1 VPEARRRKRKI
12 KRRNARR
19 RRRRPK
25 RVQPPRICRWL
36 WPHSSRSQA
45 AEEDQEVDS
54 CGASTQRFCPRSPS
68 SGGWCCKGNSQMGR
82 EMQTLCYVQ
91 DLPLQGKI
99 ASATDVITQRL
110 NGLERVASGS
120 HYTAT
125 QRQCAP
131 RCRGDDDAFRDARSD
146 EVAARGG
153 PCKNVI
159 QTMGKKMGEEKERQ
173 RWQGQRKDQGRP
185 EPRKGRQ
192 RQCKEVRRKTFWEQ
206 AGSGYE
212 GSMKPLAGSEEIAR
226 LCQACGGA

>member
-1 VPEARRRKRKI
+1 
-12 KRRNARR
+12 
-19 RRRRPK
+19 
-25 RVQPPRICRWL
+25 
-36 WPHSSRSQA
+36 
-45 AEEDQEVDS
+45 
-54 CGASTQRFCPRSPS
+54 
-68 SGGWCCKGNSQMGR
+68 MGR

-91 DLPLQGKI
+91 DLLLQGKI

-226 LCQACGGA
+226 LVEEPESTEDEGEIPGDGRKKIESSESWRRHFFHACLGDRPVPAEPLLLFMSRLVAHCGVLRREFCLT